1 MRFLFLIITTHLIF
15 AGHVTVDVD
24 SHQISEGESI
34 TLTVKSQNS
43 KDAPIVSLPNFT
55 DFTIVSGPT
64 QSSNSSYSL
73 INGKMA
79 SNSSYTLTWT
89 LMPRKIGRLLISSFQ
104 IQLDGKTTK
113 SKPIY
118 VGVEKRSKN
127 SKKTAQFFVEA
138 KIDNVSPYR
147 GEQVILT
154 YTLYTRVDITSFD
167 EKMPRYKGFWVED
180 LFSPTKLQLRKVQKR
195 RKKLK

>member
-34 TLTVKSQNS
+34 ILTVKSQNS

-79 SNSSYTLTWT
+79 SN
-89 LMPRKIGRLLISSFQ
+89 
-104 IQLDGKTTK
+104 
-113 SKPIY
+113 
-118 VGVEKRSKN
+118 
-127 SKKTAQFFVEA
+127 
-138 KIDNVSPYR
+138 
-147 GEQVILT
+147 
-154 YTLYTRVDITSFD
+154 
-167 EKMPRYKGFWVED
+167 
-180 LFSPTKLQLRKVQKR
+180 
-195 RKKLK
+195 